1 MRVLHPVR
9 AQEALLDAGTLVR
22 PDGAVET
29 WQVHRLPADRTAVRV
44 EADGPALWHLVLA
57 PDGRPERLQARLRD
71 DGRTVEA
78 TLTFFEDE
86 VIIWRRGAE
95 PATESIALPP
105 GTRLLWPPLAGRER
119 CLAGLV
125 GETAGESVGESV
137 GETAAGDG
145 AAART
150 FLLVRRGP
158 PAGGGLSA
166 HLAKLTVH
174 PTPDGLTLTSP
185 GLTDMALTLD
195 ADGRLAG
202 WAEGGPATVRR
213 P

>member
-119 CLAGLV
+119 CLAGLGGGTLG
-125 GETAGESVGESV
+125 GETLG
-137 GETAAGDG
+137 GETLDGDG
-145 AAART
+145 AAAQM
-150 FLLVRRGP
+150 FLLVRSGP
-158 PAGGGLSA
+158 PANGGLSA
-166 HLAKLTVH
+166 RLAKLTVH

>member
-44 EADGPALWHLVLA
+44 EADGPALWHLVLD

-71 DGRTVEA
+71 DGRTFEA

-125 GETAGESVGESV
+125 GEAAGEAGGETA

-145 AAART
+145 AAARM

-166 HLAKLTVH
+166 HLAKLTIH

-202 WAEGGPATVRR
+202 WSEGGPATVRR